1 MNVSTVSDSVSLST
15 PVGADAGLTPQQ
27 LAAKYGLEVSG
38 KRPGLIQYVKQLW
51 QRRHFIVAFA
61 TARLVAQ
68 YTTAKLGQ
76 VWQVLTPLLNCA
88 VFYLVFGV
96 ILKSRESVP
105 VYIAWLCVGVFV
117 FQFSQSAI
125 QSGTRSISDN
135 LGLIRALHFPRASM
149 PVAFTVIQLQQLLI
163 SMVVLVAIVLLSGIT
178 PGPTWLLIIPALLLQ
193 CGFNTGLALVMARVG
208 SKASDIS
215 QLMPFILRTWMYVS
229 GVMYSVQA
237 QISSYPP
244 FVRTITELNPASVY
258 MDLMRYAFMPDS
270 FNPKMYPGGYD
281 AAGNAQPHW
290 LTLPN
295 HVWMIAVAWAVF
307 AFVLGFVFFW
317 KAEEEYGRG

>member
-1 MNVSTVSDSVSLST
+1 MSTVSDSVSLSA
-15 PVGADAGLTPQQ
+15 PVGADAGLTPKQ
-27 LAAKYGLEVSG
+27 LAAKYGLTVSG
-38 KRPGLIQYVKQLW
+38 KRPSLPIYVRQLW

-76 VWQVLTPLLNCA
+76 LWQVLTPLLNCA

-96 ILKSRESVP
+96 ILKSRDSVP

-135 LGLIRALHFPRASM
+135 LGLIRALHFPRACM
-149 PVAFTVIQLQQLLI
+149 PIAFTVIQLQQLLI
-163 SMVVLVAIVLLSGIT
+163 SMVVLVAIVLANGIM
-178 PGPTWLLIIPALLLQ
+178 PGATWLLIIPALLLQ
-193 CGFNTGLALVMARVG
+193 CLFNTGLALVMARIG

-215 QLMPFILRTWMYVS
+215 QLMPFVLRTWMYVS
-229 GVMYSVQA
+229 GVMYSIQG
-237 QISSYPP
+237 QISSWPP
-244 FVRTITELNPASVY
+244 IVKTITELNPASVY

-270 FNPKMYPGGYD
+270 FSKKSYPGGKD
-281 AAGNAQPHW
+281 AAGNQVPHY
-290 LTLPN
+290 LTLPH
-295 HVWMIAVAWAVF
+295 HVWMIAIAWAVVAF
-307 AFVLGFVFFW
+307 AFGFVFFW
-317 KAEEEYGRG
+317 KSEEEYGRG

>member
-1 MNVSTVSDSVSLST
+1 ME
-15 PVGADAGLTPQQ
+15 
-27 LAAKYGLEVSG
+27 KYGLTVSG
-38 KRPGLIQYVKQLW
+38 KRPGLVAYTRELW
-51 QRRHFIVAFA
+51 GRRHFIVAFA

-96 ILKSRESVP
+96 ILSSRDTVP
-105 VYIAWLCVGVFV
+105 EYIPWLCVGVFV

-149 PVAFTVIQLQQLLI
+149 PIAFTVIQLQQLLI
-163 SMVVLVAIVLLSGIT
+163 SMVVLVAIVLVNGT
-178 PGPTWLLIIPALLLQ
+178 MPGSTWLLIVPTLLLQ
-193 CGFNTGLALVMARVG
+193 CLFNTGLALVMARVG

-215 QLMPFILRTWMYVS
+215 QLMPFVLRTWMYVS
-229 GVMYSVQA
+229 GVMYSIQGN
-237 QISSYPP
+237 ISSWPP
-244 FVRTITELNPASVY
+244 FVKTITELNPASVY

-270 FNPKMYPGGYD
+270 FDKNIYPGGKD
-281 AAGNAQPHW
+281 AAGHDLPHY
-290 LTLPN
+290 LTLPH
-295 HVWMIAVAWAVF
+295 HVWLIAAVWAVVAF
-307 AFVLGFVFFW
+307 AFGYVFFW
-317 KAEEEYGRG
+317 KSEEEYGRG

>member
-1 MNVSTVSDSVSLST
+1 MSDSVSLSA
-15 PVGADAGLTPQQ
+15 PSGVDAGLTQQQ
-27 LAAKYGLEVSG
+27 LAAKYGLTVSG
-38 KRPGLIQYVKQLW
+38 KRPSLPMYVRQLW
-51 QRRHFIVAFA
+51 QRRHFILAFA

-76 VWQVLTPLLNCA
+76 LWQVLTPLLNCA

-96 ILKSRESVP
+96 ILKSRDSVP

-135 LGLIRALHFPRASM
+135 LGLIRALHFPRACM

-163 SMVVLVAIVLLSGIT
+163 SMVVLVVIVLTNGIT
-178 PGPTWLLIIPALLLQ
+178 PGVTWLLIIPALVLQ
-193 CGFNTGLALVMARVG
+193 ALFNTGLALIMARIG

-215 QLMPFILRTWMYVS
+215 QLMPFVLRTWMYLS
-229 GVMYSVQA
+229 GVMYSIQGQLNTAPHWVK
-237 QISSYPP
+237 
-244 FVRTITELNPASVY
+244 TIAELNPASIY

-270 FNPKMYPGGYD
+270 FSKKVYPGLQAPDGHW
-281 AAGNAQPHW
+281 GPHY
-290 LTLPN
+290 LSLPH
-295 HVWMIAVAWAVF
+295 HVWLIAAAWAVVAF
-307 AFVLGFVFFW
+307 AFGFVFFW
-317 KAEEEYGRG
+317 KNEEEYGRG